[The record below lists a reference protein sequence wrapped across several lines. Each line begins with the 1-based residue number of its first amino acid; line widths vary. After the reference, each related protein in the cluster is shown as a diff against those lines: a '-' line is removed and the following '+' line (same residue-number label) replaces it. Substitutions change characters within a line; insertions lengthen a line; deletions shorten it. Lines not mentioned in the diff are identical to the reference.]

1 LTVVLAW
8 PGLAAACRLQFDL
21 AVKCVDVMLV
31 HQESSDIRLSR
42 NEVRERLER
51 KLSGAAPNWKPTLES
66 NLDAC
71 IADVVGHFSDQ
82 AALQDAHP
90 AGHQLPPA
98 TLPVAPPAAQQLPP
112 GADTQ
117 GPAGMTGETDA
128 QVSAGT
134 TGETGAQGEPRAA
147 GASGATVPTELLAAD
162 VFTTPSA
169 GVCEKAEFAI
179 VSGPYAGFYA
189 DATSADDDGNV
200 AGDGGGND
208 PASVRYVSLDA
219 EGNFCTP
226 ETDGRGVFSK
236 LSGDQGWEFNG
247 TAVSGNV
254 HHVSKEKRDGDT
266 EHLPPADGWPSQSS
280 IAEQVAIV
288 AFTIRYAED
297 ERLNGTY
304 GIDPE
309 EVNDEE
315 GTNVCVNVRI

>member
-1 LTVVLAW
+1 
-8 PGLAAACRLQFDL
+8 
-21 AVKCVDVMLV
+21 MLV

-51 KLSGAAPNWKPTLES
+51 KLSGAAPNWEPNWEPT
-66 NLDAC
+66 LDAC
-71 IADVVGHFSDQ
+71 IADMVGRFSDQ
-82 AALQDAHP
+82 AALLQNAHP

-98 TLPVAPPAAQQLPP
+98 TLPVTLPVAPPAAQQLPP

-147 GASGATVPTELLAAD
+147 GASGATVPTELLTAD
-162 VFTTPSA
+162 VFTPPSV

-179 VSGPYAGFYA
+179 VTGPYAGFYA
-189 DATSADDDGNV
+189 DDNKGADDDGND
-200 AGDGGGND
+200 AGDGGGNE

-226 ETDGRGVFSK
+226 QTDGRGVFSK
-236 LSGDQGWEFNG
+236 LSGDQGWEFKG

-280 IAEQVAIV
+280 IAEQVVIV

-297 ERLNGTY
+297 ERLNGMY

-315 GTNVCVNVRI
+315 GNNMCVNVRI